1 MTTEPAVLEQRVTP
15 PTAELLLEIPHDLEY
30 FAGHF
35 PGAPVVAGVVQL
47 KWAVEAAQR
56 HLGASG
62 ALARM
67 ENLKFQ
73 SVLVPGAKA
82 TLKLEWAAAGH
93 KLYFSYTHEGQRFSS
108 GRLLF
113 QPPT

>member
-1 MTTEPAVLEQRVTP
+1 MSTEPTVLEQRVTP
-15 PTAELLLEIPHDLEY
+15 PTAELRIEIPHDLEY

-47 KWAVEAAQR
+47 KWAVEAGR
-56 HLGASG
+56 RLLGASG

-67 ENLKFQ
+67 ENVKFQ
-73 SVLVPGAKA
+73 RVLVPKSKA
-82 TLKLEWAAAGH
+82 TLALEWVEASR
-93 KLYFSYTHEGQRFSS
+93 KLYFSYTHEGERFSS

-113 QPPT
+113 RSDT

>member
-1 MTTEPAVLEQRVTP
+1 MRTEPIVLEQRVEP
-15 PTAELLLEIPHDLEY
+15 PTAELRIEIPRDLEY

-47 KWAVEAAQR
+47 KWAVEAARR

-73 SVLVPGAKA
+73 RVLGPGSRA
-82 TLKLEWAAAGH
+82 TLTLEWAEASR
-93 KLYFSYTHEGQRFSS
+93 KLYFSYHGEGRRFSS

-113 QPPT
+113 RSAT

>member
-1 MTTEPAVLEQRVTP
+1 MSTQPIVLEQRVTP
-15 PTAELLLEIPHDLEY
+15 PTAELLLQIPHGLEY

-35 PGAPVVAGVVQL
+35 PGAPVVPGVVQL
-47 KWAVEAAQR
+47 KWAVEAARR

-73 SVLVPGAKA
+73 RVLVPESKA
-82 TLKLEWAAAGH
+82 TLKLEWLEADR
-93 KLYFSYTHEGQRFSS
+93 KLYFSYSQEGERFSS

-113 QPPT
+113 RPET